1 MTLTMISR
9 DNMMTGNKMLEALK
23 ARAEQQK
30 NRKQLTPEEMRER
43 IENSPLMKKLRE
55 AKSKFNIET
64 KEK

>member
-1 MTLTMISR
+1 
-9 DNMMTGNKMLEALK
+9 MLEALK

-30 NRKQLTPEEMRER
+30 NRKQLTPEKMRER

>member
-30 NRKQLTPEEMRER
+30 NRKQLTPEKMRER